1 MRLGGW
7 VMMLSAMIIFLTLIG
22 METGLTTTL
31 DSLGISINQ
40 TSGEFV
46 ADIESSSIWDAI
58 FGTAGVLVLIGTAG
72 LVLIGL
78 FGRGYDPSLAYA
90 PFIVAVGALYISTFW
105 SIISYVAGFNQWW
118 MTSIIGLIF
127 ATLGLG
133 FIMSCINYFGGR
145 G

>member
-58 FGTAGVLVLIGTAG
+58 FGTAGVLILIGTAG

-90 PFIVAVGALYISTFW
+90 PFIVAVGALYMSTFW

-127 ATLGLG
+127 ATLGIG